1 MKHWILSKFYIIV
14 QLYFISFSFFNRF
27 YVRHGL
33 NKQVSA
39 YKFLSGITRVL
50 TSIKMY
56 HISAKFDTKLFLA
69 PYKASSR
76 SRATKL
82 AIEICLQ

>member
-14 QLYFISFSFFNRF
+14 QLYFIFFFNYF

-33 NKQVSA
+33 NEQVSA
-39 YKFLSGITRVL
+39 YKFLTGIARVL

-56 HISAKFDTKLFLA
+56 HISAKLNTKLFLA
-69 PYKASSR
+69 LYTASSC
-76 SRATKL
+76 SRAAKL

>member
-14 QLYFISFSFFNRF
+14 QLYFIYFLNYF

-39 YKFLSGITRVL
+39 YKFLTGIARVL
-50 TSIKMY
+50 TSIQMY
-56 HISAKFDTKLFLA
+56 HISTKLDTKLFLA
-69 PYKASSR
+69 PYKVSS
-76 SRATKL
+76 
-82 AIEICLQ
+82 

>member
-1 MKHWILSKFYIIV
+1 MIAILNNNINEALDSKFYIIV
-14 QLYFISFSFFNRF
+14 QLYFFFFFNNL

-39 YKFLSGITRVL
+39 YKFLAGIARVL

-56 HISAKFDTKLFLA
+56 HIT
-69 PYKASSR
+69 R
-76 SRATKL
+76 H
-82 AIEICLQ
+82 